1 MSVLEIKKLHI
12 KSADQEIIKGLN
24 LKIKAGELHVIM
36 GPNGSGKSSLSQ
48 ALIGNQKYQIS
59 EGDILYNNRS
69 ILKMAPADRAK
80 AGIFLAWQQPREI
93 EGVRILTFLKASF
106 EAIQKFRNQNYQPM
120 LMIKFRRYVI
130 DLAQKVGLT
139 EEFLNRYINHGF
151 SGGEKKKLETLQL
164 LLLDPQLAIL
174 DELDSGL
181 DIDALK
187 KIAQAIKIF
196 KTPSKTILLITHY
209 DKLLK
214 YLQPD
219 FVHIMIDGQIVK
231 SGGLEIVKEL
241 EKKGYK
247 FFTRNHGRQD

>member
-1 MSVLEIKKLHI
+1 MSVLEIKKLHLQT
-12 KSADQEIIKGLN
+12 AEQEIIKGLN
-24 LKIKAGELHVIM
+24 LKIVKGELHVIM

-48 ALIGNQKYQIS
+48 ALIGNPKYQVS
-59 EGDILYNNRS
+59 QGDILYNGQS
-69 ILKMAPADRAK
+69 ILKTPPADRAK

-93 EGVRILTFLKASF
+93 EGVRVLTFLKASF
-106 EAIQKFRNQNYQPM
+106 EAIQKFRDKNYQPM
-120 LMIKFRRYVI
+120 LMIKFRRKIMELVSR
-130 DLAQKVGLT
+130 VGLQ
-139 EEFLNRYINHGF
+139 EEFLNRYINQGF

-187 KIAQAIKIF
+187 KIAQAIKNF
-196 KTPSKTILLITHY
+196 KTPAKTILLITHY

-219 FVHIMIDGQIVK
+219 FVHIMIDGRIVR
-231 SGGLEIVKEL
+231 SGGRDLVAEL
-241 EKKGYK
+241 EQKGYK
-247 FFTRNHGRQD
+247 SFTKLNGR